1 MSEPLAEKM
10 TRLHLLMSV
19 SDSVIR
25 DCLALFRPGD
35 YLLLVD
41 QGVGVLAHQ
50 QRTESLLAVVG
61 ESLGALRADVLAR
74 GLYMEP
80 GQEEIQLLSD
90 LEWAEKVAMHT
101 QVLSWK

>member
-10 TRLHLLMSV
+10 PRLHLLMSAN
-19 SDSVIR
+19 DAAIR

-41 QGVGVLAHQ
+41 QGVAVLAHQ

-61 ESLGALRADVLAR
+61 ECIGALRADVLAR
-74 GLYMEP
+74 GLDVEP
-80 GQEEIQLLSD
+80 GRAEIQLLSD